1 MGLKTSIC
9 RLRRFVDPR
18 AGRIARRGPRA
29 AHATM
34 LAAAEMFRG
43 LRARSG
49 AGAAGSLRRFCAPA
63 GATATTSEG
72 GRASAEGENES
83 SGAGACDRDATAHAP
98 LARIRTA
105 PRALLRRRPRS
116 PLSVVPSAQVKRT
129 RPGKGTTPRR

>member
-1 MGLKTSIC
+1 
-9 RLRRFVDPR
+9 LRRLVDPR

-72 GRASAEGENES
+72 GRASADGENEA

-98 LARIRTA
+98 LARIRSA
-105 PRALLRRRPRS
+105 PRAS
-116 PLSVVPSAQVKRT
+116 PHTP
-129 RPGKGTTPRR
+129 PRR